1 MKSSTIIHWI
11 QSFLVLNGI
20 SLAATLSLP
29 EMSVAQVVSRPSS
42 KPPAKAS
49 INPPPKTSTKTTI
62 GIQTKPITQAQVIT
76 KPIAD
81 LAAKKEPP
89 RPQTT
94 PPKSTI
100 LSVAIVVNQRQVIES
115 IQVKGQDDGERA
127 IGFDRWLIPFE
138 KVTEVLKIIVKP
150 TDKGQ
155 LELRGAGIVTRIN
168 PEELVSD
175 PDLGSAISVADIQR
189 LLGVTVTFDAS
200 NYAVVFQTDWSNAT
214 RQRQR
219 NNPILKSDYLS
230 GLPQANPPGVSLSEI
245 SQSLSVSGTG
255 PHNSIRNTTTSGSLA
270 AVGTL
275 GGGSWYTRINQPTVS
290 NLRTWNIAEAQYF
303 RPTESSDYIL
313 GSQPTFWQNQTGQQ
327 YWGFTTVQRSGF
339 IPPHS
344 SSNGFIPQ
352 QRLSSAA
359 INRTITG
366 EAAPGT
372 LVQLVQ
378 GYSDEIVGEI
388 LVDSSGIYRFDILPF
403 AISGSTLSGNY
414 RVRLFANGRLSSTPE
429 IREDNFSNLP
439 GQLSVGTSAWILS
452 AGLNRYQ
459 RNDAIVGDL
468 KDFTG
473 GAAYRFGA
481 TESLTLGAG
490 VVYDRGT
497 LGYGELIFQPTNP
510 PLQISMVGLFGGSK
524 GLQYNANLLYRPSQ
538 NLQLRID
545 ADDLVRRFQIDWRN
559 AAPGIGLRVG
569 GNSRE
574 NTLFAGINTSQR
586 IGNLSTYADFS
597 IDTKNNARW
606 YLNSYLD
613 HWQLFHQ
620 GNELSTNSELIYNFS
635 RNSSQGNSLHL
646 AYETRTTGDALSSLT
661 WRYRSADR
669 TWDGRNLWETELGY
683 GTGSRGNGV
692 IVTAA
697 TNTIP
702 GLVLRL
708 RYDSISVLSD
718 ASSFRLEVTSSISF
732 APRIGPGDQNLDRLR
747 NEGVILLQPFLD
759 DNNNGRLDSGEQIY
773 QEDHNLL
780 FSIDNQPMNAF
791 YPLTNNDGS
800 TLRLKPGQY
809 RVDLDPSGYPVGW
822 SPRENS
828 YAVTVSP
835 GGYTVVMMPMQ
846 KSFTIIGVVQDS
858 SGAAIDGAKVE
869 AKATEGTRKYLSV
882 TNGSGIYTLDAL
894 PSGTYNLTINGQP
907 AEPGLITIGKQTETT
922 QELNLK
928 RSNLPNQ
935 TTKEMKKQIK

>member
-1 MKSSTIIHWI
+1 MKFSTMTHWI
-11 QSFLVLNGI
+11 QSFLVLNGL
-20 SLAATLSLP
+20 SLAATLSLS
-29 EMSVAQVVSRPSS
+29 EMSVAQVVSRPSF

-49 INPPPKTSTKTTI
+49 TNPPTKTLRKTAI
-62 GIQTKPITQAQVIT
+62 GIQIKPITQAQVIT

-81 LAAKKEPP
+81 PPAKKEPP
-89 RPQTT
+89 KPQTT

-100 LSVAIVVNQRQVIES
+100 LSVGIVVNQRQVIES

-127 IGFDRWLIPFE
+127 IGLDQWLIPFE

-150 TDKGQ
+150 IDKGQ

-168 PEELVSD
+168 PDELVSD
-175 PDLGSAISVADIQR
+175 PDLGLAISVADIQR

-200 NYAVVFQTDWSNAT
+200 NYAVVFQTDWSNAS

-219 NNPILKSDYLS
+219 NNPVLKSDYLA
-230 GLPQANPPGVSLSEI
+230 GLPQVNPPGFSLSAI
-245 SQSLSVSGTG
+245 SQSLTVSGTG
-255 PHNSIRNTTTSGSLA
+255 PHNSITNTTTTGSLT

-275 GGGSWYTRINQPTVS
+275 AGGSWFTRINQPTVS
-290 NLRTWNIAEAQYF
+290 NLRTWNITEAQYF
-303 RPTESSDYIL
+303 RPTESSDYVL
-313 GSQPTFWQNQTGQQ
+313 GSQPTFWQSQTGQQ

-339 IPPHS
+339 IPPNL

-352 QRLSSAA
+352 QRLSTAA
-359 INRTITG
+359 VNRTITG

-378 GYSDEIVGEI
+378 GYSDEIVSEI
-388 LVDSSGIYRFDILPF
+388 LVDSSGVYRFDTLPF
-403 AISGSTLSGNY
+403 AISGATSSGNY

-429 IREDNFSNLP
+429 IREANFSNLP
-439 GQLSVGTSAWILS
+439 GQLSRGTSAWILS

-459 RNDAIVGDL
+459 RNNTLIGDL

-497 LGYGELIFQPTNP
+497 LGYGELIFQPAKI
-510 PLQISMVGLFGGSK
+510 PLQISMVGLFGGPN
-524 GLQYNANLLYRPSQ
+524 GLQYNANLLYRPSE
-538 NLQLRID
+538 NWEFRID

-559 AAPGIGLRVG
+559 AVPGIGLRVG

-574 NTLFAGINTSQR
+574 NTLFAGITTYQR

-597 IDTKNNARW
+597 IDTKSNARW

-613 HWQLFHQ
+613 RWQFSHQ
-620 GNELSTNSELIYNFS
+620 GNELSTNSELIYNLS
-635 RNSSQGNSLHL
+635 RNSSQGNSLRL
-646 AYETRTTGDALSSLT
+646 AYETRNTGDALSSLT
-661 WRYRSADR
+661 WRYRSANR
-669 TWDGRNLWETELGY
+669 TSDGRNLWETELGY
-683 GTGSRGNGV
+683 GTGSRGDGV

-697 TNTIP
+697 TNAIP

-708 RYDSISVLSD
+708 RYDSISVLSN
-718 ASSFRLEVTSSISF
+718 ASSFRLEVTPSISF
-732 APRIGPGDQNLDRLR
+732 SPGIGPGDQNLDRLR
-747 NEGVILLQPFLD
+747 NEGVMLLQPFLD
-759 DNNNGRLDSGEQIY
+759 DNNNGRLDPGEQIY
-773 QEDHNLL
+773 QEDQNLL
-780 FSIDNQPMNAF
+780 FTIDNQPINAF

-800 TLRLKPGQY
+800 SLRIKPGQY
-809 RVDLDPSGYPVGW
+809 RVDLDPSGYPIGW

-846 KSFTIIGVVQDS
+846 KSFTIIGIVQDS
-858 SGAAIDGAKVE
+858 SGAAIGGAKIE

-882 TNGSGIYTLDAL
+882 TNGSGIYTLDSL
-894 PSGTYNLTINGQP
+894 PSGTYNLTIDGQP
-907 AEPGLITIGKQTETT
+907 AEPSSITIGKQTETT

-928 RSNLPNQ
+928 RSSLPNQ
-935 TTKEMKKQIK
+935 TTKEMKKQTK